1 MNAWNDTEP
10 IFYAPDQPSGSSEES
25 SDMERSRRERVDGVR
40 AVAGIGGVENV
51 FAPHLDGEREP
62 RSD

>member
-1 MNAWNDTEP
+1 
-10 IFYAPDQPSGSSEES
+10 
-25 SDMERSRRERVDGVR
+25 MERFRRERVDGVR